1 MMIKLIITVMA
12 LKRTL
17 VVATMSITNL
27 MFSSSSGA
35 NPVLQ
40 QVGGVVR
47 GSRWLWHCGMGTF
60 HHSHP
65 SHSRCQNM
73 SKLPTRWLWLCGM
86 GVFHHFNYLSHP
98 RHCSC
103 QISMAIAILIAT
115 NKNLSAKVIVNT
127 DEETQRCRRTTWLLW
142 TAWKSTAGEETFY
155 ANQPD
160 QIEHPSC
167 FSFAVFLFVF

>member
-1 MMIKLIITVMA
+1 MMMIKLIITVMA

-73 SKLPTRWLWLCGM
+73 SKLPKRWLWLCGM
-86 GVFHHFNYLSHP
+86 DRFHHSNYLSHP

-103 QISMAIAILIAT
+103 QISMAIAILITT
-115 NKNLSAKVIVNT
+115 NKNLSAKVIVHVLT
-127 DEETQRCRRTTWLLW
+127 KKLKGAVELRDSCEQPGKAQLVRKL
-142 TAWKSTAGEETFY
+142 FMQI
-155 ANQPD
+155 NQ
-160 QIEHPSC
+160 IK
-167 FSFAVFLFVF
+167 

>member
-1 MMIKLIITVMA
+1 MMMIKLIITVMA

-47 GSRWLWHCGMGTF
+47 GSRWLWHCGMGRS

-73 SKLPTRWLWLCGM
+73 SKLPKRWLWLCGM
-86 GVFHHFNYLSHP
+86 DRFHHSNYLS
-98 RHCSC
+98 
-103 QISMAIAILIAT
+103 QTI
-115 NKNLSAKVIVNT
+115 KVIVHVLT
-127 DEETQRCRRTTWLLW
+127 KKLKGAVELRDSCEQPGKAQLVRKL
-142 TAWKSTAGEETFY
+142 FMQI
-155 ANQPD
+155 NQ
-160 QIEHPSC
+160 IK
-167 FSFAVFLFVF
+167 